1 MTIKVFLADDHA
13 VLRDGLRSLLEAQG
27 DITVVGES
35 DNGRDAVREMEE
47 LLPDVVVM
55 DIAMPDLNGIEATRI
70 ISDRW
75 PGVRVVMLS
84 VFSDAESIYRALQ
97 AGASGYLL
105 KSSAGREV
113 VEAVRTVHLGGRYLS
128 DKITETV
135 VDEYVRERQAKSPL
149 ETLSPRER
157 QVLQLSAEGKTIPEI
172 AELLSLSPRTVE
184 TYRARLMEKLGIK
197 DLRGLIM
204 FAVKHGITPIE

>member
-1 MTIKVFLADDHA
+1 MKIRVMLADDHT
-13 VLRDGLRSLLEAQG
+13 VLRDGLRSLLESQA
-27 DITVVGES
+27 DITVIGEAA
-35 DNGRDAVREMEE
+35 NGRDAVREVEK
-47 LLPDVVVM
+47 LRPDVVVM

-75 PGVRVVMLS
+75 PEVRVVMLS
-84 VFSDAESIYRALQ
+84 VFSDAEYIYRALQ

-113 VEAVRTVHLGGRYLS
+113 VEAVRTVHLGRRYLS
-128 DKITETV
+128 DKITETM
-135 VDEYVRERQAKSPL
+135 VDEYVRQRQSKSPL
-149 ETLSPRER
+149 EGLSPRER
-157 QVLQLSAEGKTIPEI
+157 QILQLAAEGKTIPEM

-197 DLRGLIM
+197 DLRGLIV
-204 FAVKHGITPIE
+204 FAIKHGITPVE

>member
-157 QVLQLSAEGKTIPEI
+157 QVLQLSAEGKTIPEM

>member
-75 PGVRVVMLS
+75 PEVRVVMLS

-113 VEAVRTVHLGGRYLS
+113 VEAVRTVRLGGRYLS

>member
-113 VEAVRTVHLGGRYLS
+113 VEAVRTVRLGGRYLS

-157 QVLQLSAEGKTIPEI
+157 QVLQLSAEGKTIPEM